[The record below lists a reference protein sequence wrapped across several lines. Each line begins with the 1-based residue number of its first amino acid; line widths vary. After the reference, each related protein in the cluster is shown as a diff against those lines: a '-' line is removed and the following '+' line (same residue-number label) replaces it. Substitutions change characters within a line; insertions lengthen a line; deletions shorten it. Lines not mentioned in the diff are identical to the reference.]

1 MSAAQD
7 PNGERD
13 AAVSVNT
20 VAVLLIVFAIL
31 LLFYLIHAV
40 LLPFVLA
47 GGGAF
52 VLTPLVDWLSRTT
65 RASRTAVAMLVFL
78 ALAGL
83 IALAGYLVLPSL
95 FREAVRIA
103 ADLQTIIEQPLER
116 ALGSGKIQLLG
127 RPTSASEIASS
138 VVASV
143 RRNLEPSSAIGWVL
157 GSAFGAT
164 FGFFVTLTL
173 LAYFLLSGR
182 QVVTGLLWLFPP
194 GWRPQCAQVMIRVRP
209 LLFRYF
215 AGVAGVVLYASI
227 AAYLGLGLFLKLK
240 HAGILAAL
248 TGFLEILPVI
258 GPLSSAVIAGLAALQ
273 QAESLWSI
281 IAYAIYATLL
291 RLSIDQLVGPVVLG
305 GAGRIHPTLVIFCFL
320 AGGILFGIAGVILAV
335 PAALTVRV
343 ALATIYREPVPAHTA
358 KANGRLRG

>member
-7 PNGERD
+7 PKGEHE

-20 VAVLLIVFAIL
+20 VAVLLIVFVIL

-52 VLTPLVDWLSRTT
+52 VLTPLVDWLSRKT
-65 RASRTAVAMLVFL
+65 RASRAAVAMAVFL

-83 IALAGYLVLPSL
+83 IALAAYLVIPSL
-95 FREAVRIA
+95 FGEAIRVA

-116 ALGSGKIQLLG
+116 ALGSGKIQLFG
-127 RPTSASEIASS
+127 QPTSASELASS
-138 VVASV
+138 VVATV
-143 RRNLEPSSAIGWVL
+143 RQNLAQSGAIGWLL

-164 FGFFVTLTL
+164 FGCFVTLTL

-182 QVVTGLLWLFPP
+182 QIVTGLLWLFPP
-194 GWRPQCAQVMIRVRP
+194 GWRPQCAQVMTRVRP
-209 LLFRYF
+209 ILFRYF
-215 AGVAGVVLYASI
+215 AGVAGVVIYASL
-227 AAYLGLGLFLKLK
+227 AAYLGLGVFLQLK

-248 TGFLEILPVI
+248 TGLLEILPVI
-258 GPLSSAVIAGLAALQ
+258 GPLLSAVVAGLAALQ
-273 QAESLWSI
+273 QAKDLWSI
-281 IAYAIYATLL
+281 VAYAIYATLL
-291 RLSIDQLVGPVVLG
+291 RLSIDQLVGPIVLG
-305 GAGRIHPTLVIFCFL
+305 SAGRIHPALVIFCFL
-320 AGGILFGIAGVILAV
+320 AGGVLFGIAGVILAV

-343 ALATIYREPVPAHTA
+343 ALATIYEEPVPSHTA
-358 KANGRLRG
+358 KTIGGLKA